1 MFKKFS
7 EIEEYILKQGFK
19 AKVALAGSNDIDT
32 LSSIVYAKKKG
43 IIEAI
48 LIGDEFATKELLKTM
63 NEPEEDYTFVHEENV
78 KKCAEIAVEL
88 VNSGKADMP
97 MKGLIPTALFLK
109 AILNKEK
116 GFVPEKGLISVA
128 NAYESEVHGKFIVFA
143 DCAININP
151 DYNAKK
157 QILENAVKLSHQ
169 LGVENPKVA
178 VVAPVEVINP
188 VMQSTI
194 DAAMLSKAC
203 DRDQIKGCMV
213 DGPLGMDNAISKE
226 AAKHKGIKSE
236 VAGDPDVVIF
246 PDLASANMFT
256 KGIVYLGNGSPSSG
270 VATGTTIGV
279 IMTSRSD
286 TPINKYNSILIGVL
300 QTFRKDY

>member
-7 EIEEYILKQGFK
+7 EIEKYILEQNFK
-19 AKVALAGSNDIDT
+19 ARVALAGSNDMDT
-32 LSSIVYAKKKG
+32 LTSIVYAKRKG
-43 IIEAI
+43 IVEAI
-48 LIGDEFATKELLKTM
+48 LVGDETETKKLLASM
-63 NEPEEDYTFVHEENV
+63 GESEADYTFIHEENV
-78 KKCAEIAVEL
+78 KKCAEIAVDL
-88 VNSGKADMP
+88 VNEGKADMP

-128 NAYESEVHGKFIVFA
+128 NAYESKEHEKFIVFA
-143 DCAININP
+143 DCAINIEP

-169 LGVENPKVA
+169 LGVEQPKVA
-178 VVAPVEVINP
+178 IVAPVEVINP
-188 VMQSTI
+188 VMQSTV

-203 DRDQIKGCMV
+203 ERGQIKGCIV
-213 DGPLGMDNAISKE
+213 DGPLGMDNVLSKE
-226 AAKHKGIKSE
+226 AAEHKGIKSE
-236 VAGDPDVVIF
+236 VAGDADVVIF
-246 PDLASANMFT
+246 PDLSSANMFT

-286 TPINKYNSILIGVL
+286 TQTNKYNSILIGAL
-300 QTFRKDY
+300 QTLRKDY